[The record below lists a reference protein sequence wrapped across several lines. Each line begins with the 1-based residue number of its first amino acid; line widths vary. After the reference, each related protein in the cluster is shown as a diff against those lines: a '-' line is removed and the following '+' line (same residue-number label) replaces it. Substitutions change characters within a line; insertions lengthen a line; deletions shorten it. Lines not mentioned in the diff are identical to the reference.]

1 MRLNRRKE
9 LMKLPKERLVDFIE
23 MASRNFWTLQNNWM
37 INVESRFG
45 REVAVELDA
54 LCYGRAAE
62 VQVYRLKNFL
72 NLGDDMPSLARAI
85 LLSISSFYVDIE
97 FPEISERK
105 VVRRVAVCPMQLER
119 RRKGL
124 PELPCKPALVS
135 AYTKVAA
142 AVNPKIKITH
152 VLCPPDP
159 HPEDLWCDV
168 VFELKD

>member
-1 MRLNRRKE
+1 MTLSRRDE
-9 LMKLPKERLVDFIE
+9 LMKLSKERLVDFIE
-23 MASRNFWTLQNNWM
+23 MASSNFWTLQNNWM
-37 INVESRFG
+37 INVEGKFG
-45 REVAVELDA
+45 RDVAVELDGM
-54 LCYGRAAE
+54 CYGRAAE
-62 VQVYRLKNFL
+62 VQIFRIKKFL

-85 LLSISSFYVDIE
+85 LLSLFSFYVDIE
-97 FPEISERK
+97 FPEITQTK
-105 VVRRVAVCPMQLER
+105 VVRRVRVCPMQLER

-168 VFELKD
+168 VFELKK